1 MTPFPAPYPGGHTFD
16 PRFPH
21 GSPLSPQTDPQAPA
35 GVMAS
40 QPPQG
45 VMSAP
50 MATPE
55 PQGVLSAPIVAIE
68 PPQGVL
74 SRKKFKPFDKDN
86 RSKTLLAIG
95 TGLLANPMSFAQGI
109 GAAGENVGKLR
120 DNYDELQKPD
130 KSTIGGPDNAFQIMT
145 DRETGEQTFKPIPAM
160 TDYLGKKAAA
170 AKAPKAP
177 TATENVAMR
186 GNTMGAILKLDPQLQ
201 AQAYSDFVADSTR
214 LGYDLGLPPQWDPN
228 VATAMANQTIT
239 PADTMR
245 DTRAATARTAAQG
258 NADRS
263 YGLRV
268 QTAAQTARNADRTYG
283 LRAQAGQLAERKY
296 NSPPSTRKRA
306 STQERLPAGAV
317 LVN

>member
-1 MTPFPAPYPGGHTFD
+1 MA
-16 PRFPH
+16 
-21 GSPLSPQTDPQAPA
+21 LPQ
-35 GVMAS
+35 M
-40 QPPQG
+40 QG
-45 VMSAP
+45 AMS
-50 MATPE
+50 
-55 PQGVLSAPIVAIE
+55 SSFVAQE

-95 TGLLANPMSFAQGI
+95 TGLLANPMSFAAGI

-120 DNYDELQKPD
+120 DTYDDLQRPD
-130 KSTIGGPDNAFQIMT
+130 KSTIGGPDNAFQITT

-170 AKAPKAP
+170 LKAPKAP
-177 TATENVAMR
+177 TAAETITQR
-186 GNTMGAILKLDPQLQ
+186 GNLMGAVLKVAPENQ
-201 AQAYSDFVADSTR
+201 AQAYADFRADSER
-214 LGYDLGLPPQWDPN
+214 LGYDLGLPPQWDPQ

-245 DTRAATARTAAQG
+245 DERATTARTAAQG

-268 QTAAQTARNADRTYG
+268 KSDDRAERGYG
-283 LRAQAGQLAERKY
+283 LKVLAGALAERKY
-296 NSPPSTRKRA
+296 KSPPSTRKA
-306 STQERLPAGAV
+306 APSQQRLPAGAV